1 MKQKNKVISLP
12 LEVWESAELGWP
24 AKILYAEIASY
35 AARGKECFMSNKAI
49 ADFLKCKERMARAYL
64 AALINAGFI
73 TVEKF
78 DGRGRKLQG
87 RVAIN
92 CHAEGQKIAGQ
103 TGNKLPHTISISTS
117 SDKSSEDR
125 YTSTIKEKNTKKE
138 KPFSFRNAL
147 VEIGVAPATADA
159 WLQVRKTKKATNT
172 QIAFEAVRNEIQKT
186 GKSAEDCIRCAVVN
200 SWAGFR
206 ASWLVKEQAGTT
218 TTGRRENY
226 VEAGLRVADEL
237 LGTNYMAQ
245 LNKLKNGQ

>member
-1 MKQKNKVISLP
+1 MNKVKHISVP
-12 LEVWESAELGWP
+12 MDVWQAPSLNLTEI
-24 AKILYAEIASY
+24 ILYAEIA
-35 AARGKECFMSNKAI
+35 AFCQKDGECFLSYPYLCDELRVGKRQVQKYLSN
-49 ADFLKCKERMARAYL
+49 L
-64 AALINAGFI
+64 AKRGLIEVLP
-73 TVEKF
+73 T
-78 DGRGRKLQG
+78 DGRRTKVRSRCEQKFAADANYNSQQV
-87 RVAIN
+87 RTPVHTEYKNIN
-92 CHAEGQKIAGQ
+92 
-103 TGNKLPHTISISTS
+103 ISTPNG
-117 SDKSSEDR
+117 DR
-125 YTSTIKEKNTKKE
+125 YRDISKEKNTKKE
-138 KPFSFRNAL
+138 KTFSFRNAL

>member
-1 MKQKNKVISLP
+1 MTKYKHIALP
-12 LEVWESAELGWP
+12 LEVWESKAIDLAE
-24 AKILYAEIASY
+24 KFLYAEIASY
-35 AARGKECFMSNKAI
+35 AAKGRECFMSNTAI
-49 ADFLKCKERMARAYL
+49 AELLGCKIRWAIQHLNNLKK
-64 AALINAGFI
+64 AGFI
-73 TVEKF
+73 TVETF
-78 DGRGRKLQG
+78 DGRCRKLQCRG
-87 RVAIN
+87 A
-92 CHAEGQKIAGQ
+92 QKCTADVHDNAQQ
-103 TGNKLPHTISISTS
+103 TCMKMQHTISISTS

-125 YTSTIKEKNTKKE
+125 YTSTMKEKNTKKE
-138 KPFSFRNAL
+138 KTFSFRNAL